1 MDPTISVCITA
12 LLFKKLYLFVCFVG
26 VLVHTH
32 LKVRGQ
38 FVELGSLLLP
48 CVAQVL
54 NFSDQGFW
62 DVPLPTEPSW
72 SSVCIIEFDM
82 LLSSSFC

>member
-1 MDPTISVCITA
+1 MC
-12 LLFKKLYLFVCFVG
+12 

-38 FVELGSLLLP
+38 FVELDSLLP

-54 NFSDQGFW
+54 NFSDQGFG
-62 DVPLPTEPSW
+62 DMPLPTEPSW
-72 SSVCIIEFDM
+72 SSVCIIDFGM
-82 LLSSSFC
+82 PLSRSFC

>member
-38 FVELGSLLLP
+38 FVKLGSLLLP
-48 CVAQVL
+48 SVAQVL
-54 NFSDQGFW
+54 NFSDEGFG
-62 DVPLPTEPSW
+62 DVPLLTEPSW
-72 SSVCIIEFDM
+72 SSVYITEFGM
-82 LLSSSFC
+82 PLLCSFC